1 MVVVVVVVGVG
12 GPEVYLGPCQTP
24 LMKLFDRVPNAL
36 ISKSE
41 RNLKFLKYE
50 EVVLTTVDAPA
61 QMFGEGGREN
71 FSIALLIFLPWS
83 LSIALL

>member
-1 MVVVVVVVGVG
+1 M
-12 GPEVYLGPCQTP
+12 E
-24 LMKLFDRVPNAL
+24 LFDRVPNAL

-61 QMFGEGGREN
+61 QMFGGGGREN
-71 FSIALLIFLPWS
+71 FRIAL
-83 LSIALL
+83 